1 MQPSAMN
8 LLLTQLESTNNHL
21 PSNRTIPA
29 SIMTA
34 SLWIMHQSTVD
45 EKRLRKNV
53 CKLRVNALHST
64 KSHVQTALATSK
76 DNYSHQHHLIHGSGQ
91 GSGSNEQTFVSIP
104 MIKRIEKISKFWH
117 SYNPVG
123 IINGAPTYRDL
134 SIMLEYLIIYPQKEK
149 I

>member
-64 KSHVQTALATSK
+64 KSHV
-76 DNYSHQHHLIHGSGQ
+76 
-91 GSGSNEQTFVSIP
+91 
-104 MIKRIEKISKFWH
+104 
-117 SYNPVG
+117 
-123 IINGAPTYRDL
+123 
-134 SIMLEYLIIYPQKEK
+134 
-149 I
+149 